1 MNFKVLIDGGIT
13 TPQGFVAG
21 VAQAGIKYNERYDLA
36 LVFSEDAAVGAGVF
50 TTNKFQ
56 AAPVQISRQ
65 NLVLGKG
72 IRGFVVNSG
81 CANACTGKEGL
92 ADAHMMAQTAA
103 EVTGCQAEEFLVAST
118 GVIGVP
124 LPMDKVLEGIKEAG
138 KNLSSEA
145 GSLAARAIMT
155 TDTISKEIAL
165 ETEIEGKTV
174 VFGAMAKGSGM
185 IHPNMA
191 TMLGFV
197 TTDAAITGECLQQ
210 ALKLAN
216 EESFNMVT
224 VDGDTSTNDSLVVLA
239 NGRARNNLIDNPNSS
254 AFKRFLDVLKFVCIS
269 LAKMIAQDGEGATK
283 LLEVRVLNASSQE
296 DARKAARSIA
306 GSSLVKAALFGNDA
320 NWGRVI
326 CALGYSEIQ
335 FEPSLVEVFLG
346 KLLVAQNGRGLKFDE
361 LEAEKVLKQKEVVIT
376 VDLKAG
382 DFAGTAWGCDLTY
395 DYVKINADYRS

>member
-1 MNFKVLIDGGIT
+1 MNFKVLKNGGIT
-13 TPQGFVAG
+13 TPQGFAAG
-21 VAQAGIKYNERYDLA
+21 VAQAGIKYEERYDVA

-56 AAPVQISRQ
+56 AAPVQVSRK
-65 NLVLGKG
+65 NLALGKE

-92 ADAHMMAQTAA
+92 DDANMMAQTAA

-124 LPMDKVLEGIKEAG
+124 LPMAKMFQGIKEAG
-138 KNLSSEA
+138 KNLSPEA
-145 GSLAARAIMT
+145 GPLAARAIMT

-165 ETEIEGKTV
+165 KTEIEGKTI

-239 NGRARNNLIDNPNSS
+239 NGRAGNNRIDNPGSS
-254 AFKRFLDVLKFVCIS
+254 AFKLFLEALKFVCIS
-269 LAKMIAQDGEGATK
+269 LAKLIARDGEGATK
-283 LLEVRVLNASSQE
+283 LLEVRVLNASDRQE
-296 DARKAARSIA
+296 ARKAARSIA

-335 FEPSLVEVFLG
+335 FEPSLVDVYLG
-346 KLLVAQNGRGLKFDE
+346 ELLVAQNGRGLKFNE
-361 LEAEKVLKQKEVVIT
+361 LEAEKVLKQEEVVIT